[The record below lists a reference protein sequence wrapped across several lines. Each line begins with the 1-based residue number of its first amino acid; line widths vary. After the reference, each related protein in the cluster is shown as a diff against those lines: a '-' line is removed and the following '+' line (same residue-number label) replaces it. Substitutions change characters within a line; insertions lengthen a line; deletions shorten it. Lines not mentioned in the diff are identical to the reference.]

1 MTAQPTPALQV
12 RSLRIV
18 AAGCPLTLDH
28 SGAVFFEAQKLL
40 VVSDMHL
47 EKGTSWG
54 RRRIFLPPYDTAV
67 TLALLAD
74 VMSRYKPETLVFL
87 GDSFHDIGGPHRLLK
102 EDRRLLDTLTDRQDT
117 RWITGNHDPELAE
130 GLCGTSCEELAVG
143 GMLFRHVP
151 RIARGHAFEVSGHLH
166 PVASVSGRGRSVR
179 RRCFATDHQRMIL
192 PAFGAY
198 TGGLNIRDAAFKG
211 LFDQATFAAH
221 VIGEKQIYSFPGL
234 PVAR

>member
-1 MTAQPTPALQV
+1 MTAQPTPELQAP
-12 RSLRIV
+12 SLRMI

-28 SGAVFFEAQKLL
+28 SGALFIEDAKLL

-54 RRRIFLPPYDTAV
+54 RRSIFLPPYDTAV
-67 TLALLAD
+67 TLRLLAN
-74 VMSRYKPETLVFL
+74 VMDRYQPETLVFL
-87 GDSFHDIGGPHRLLK
+87 GDSFHDIGGPHRLL
-102 EDRRLLDTLTDRQDT
+102 EDDKRILDMLTVRQDT
-117 RWITGNHDPELAE
+117 MWITGNHDPELAA
-130 GLCGTSCEELAVG
+130 GLSGTSCEELAVG
-143 GMLFRHVP
+143 EFLFRHVP
-151 RIARGHAFEVSGHLH
+151 QIARSNGFEISGHLH

-179 RRCFATDHQRMIL
+179 RRCFAADHGRMIL

-198 TGGLNIRDAAFKG
+198 TGGLNVRDIAFKG

-221 VIGEKQIYSFPGL
+221 VIGDKQIYSFPGL